1 MRVAVIT
8 TSWGP
13 PWNEGVR
20 NLARSLTDY
29 LEAAGDSVEVL
40 HPSPSAVAAGGWR
53 GPWRQ
58 ARFLMAAPRRL
69 RAGRFDA
76 ALWFTS
82 LSPWFGS
89 KLLILRTAG
98 VPVLPYVTGL
108 RAAGPVI
115 APRAPGPVL
124 VITPHFQRRYFPRA
138 VWVPPFLPATVRRPA
153 DFARTPPAPG
163 ETRRVLFLG
172 AFEAG
177 RGVETLLEGLA
188 RVEGPYELT
197 LAWNGVGAA
206 REPSIRSLVS
216 ALGLAARVRLLRD
229 VDVGEECRRAH
240 VLVIPRRTATRMA
253 FPVRILEAAHMRLPM
268 IVSDIL
274 GMPEIVG
281 EAGLSFAPGDPISLA
296 AALTS
301 LLGDPDR
308 YRRAVAGCA
317 DLESRCSSSGSL
329 ARVREE
335 LCHVAARG

>member
-20 NLARSLTDY
+20 NLSRSLASY
-29 LEAAGDSVEVL
+29 LETAGDSVEVL
-40 HPSPSAVAAGGWR
+40 HPAPSAVAAGGLR
-53 GPWRQ
+53 GAWRQ
-58 ARFLMAAPRRL
+58 ARFLMGMPGRL

-89 KLLILRTAG
+89 KLSILRTAG

-108 RAAGPVI
+108 RAAGPLI
-115 APRAPGPVL
+115 THRASRPVL
-124 VITPHFQRRYFPRA
+124 VITPYFQRRYFPHA
-138 VWVPPFLPATVRRPA
+138 VLVPPFLPVTVQRPA
-153 DFARTPPAPG
+153 DFTRTPPAPD
-163 ETRRVLFLG
+163 EKRRVLFLG

-177 RGVETLLEGLA
+177 RGVETLVAAVA
-188 RVEGPYELT
+188 RLEGPYELT
-197 LAWNGVGAA
+197 LAWNGVGAE

-216 ALGLAARVRLLRD
+216 SLGLAEHVRFLRD
-229 VDVGEECRRAH
+229 VDVSEEYRRAH
-240 VLVIPRRTATRMA
+240 VLVIPRRTEARMA

-281 EAGLSFAPGDPISLA
+281 SAGLSFTSGDPVSLA
-296 AALTS
+296 AALTVILS
-301 LLGDPDR
+301 DSDR
-308 YRRAVAGCA
+308 YDCAVAGCA
-317 DLESRCSSSGSL
+317 DLESRCYSAGSL
-329 ARVREE
+329 ARLREE
-335 LCHVAARG
+335 LCHAATRR